1 MVLGNDSKK
10 IQVIVSKKD
19 ANAIEKMANAE
30 NRSLSNWVYTLIK
43 NQLKTSK
50 KGAE

>member
-1 MVLGNDSKK
+1 MALGNDSKK

-19 ANAIEKMANAE
+19 ANTIEKIAGAE

-43 NQLKTSK
+43 NELKNQEK
-50 KGAE
+50 R

>member
-1 MVLGNDSKK
+1 MALGNDSKK

-19 ANAIEKMANAE
+19 SAVIERIASAE

-43 NQLKTSK
+43 NELKKSK